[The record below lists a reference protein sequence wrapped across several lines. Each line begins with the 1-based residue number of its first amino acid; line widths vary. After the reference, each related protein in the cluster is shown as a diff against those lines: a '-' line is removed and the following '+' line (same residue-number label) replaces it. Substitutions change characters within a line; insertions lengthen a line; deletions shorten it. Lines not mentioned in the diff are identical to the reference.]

1 MNDVQGA
8 ADRDLA
14 LSVVVMGYRN
24 RDTIVRAVRSVV
36 DQASPGPF
44 EVVVV
49 TSGESFRMKESKARR
64 DSGTHRRR

>member
-36 DQASPGPF
+36 DQASPGL
-44 EVVVV
+44 
-49 TSGESFRMKESKARR
+49 GLDRHAIDGDRC
-64 DSGTHRRR
+64 HRNPRLSQ